1 MHTGGAEPPKTL
13 LILTRYLSLSAEPL
27 VGSYFPKHISY
38 FIITVFQGGRYD
50 PECGG
55 ALSQRSEIR
64 SEFCL
69 SVLAN
74 KKWPFMVP
82 SSALLLQQYIKGSEV
97 YYFLQRGGGA
107 VPPWLPRFRLPYIF
121 KIHFSQIFSLF
132 LECYF
137 CIILWNLSVA
147 VGSQWAVRLKIPI
160 FSLGTDNLPLSFNKW
175 VFAGHAQKIPVV
187 STN

>member
-38 FIITVFQGGRYD
+38 FIITVFQGSRYD

-55 ALSQRSEIR
+55 ALSQRSEIS

-74 KKWPFMVP
+74 KKWSFMVP

-97 YYFLQRGGGA
+97 YFIFCKEVEGQC
-107 VPPWLPRFRLPYIF
+107 LPG
-121 KIHFSQIFSLF
+121 SLGF
-132 LECYF
+132 D
-137 CIILWNLSVA
+137 S
-147 VGSQWAVRLKIPI
+147 PI
-160 FSLGTDNLPLSFNKW
+160 FSRFIFHRYSLYSLNAI
-175 VFAGHAQKIPVV
+175 FASSSGISRLRSEASELYV
-187 STN
+187 